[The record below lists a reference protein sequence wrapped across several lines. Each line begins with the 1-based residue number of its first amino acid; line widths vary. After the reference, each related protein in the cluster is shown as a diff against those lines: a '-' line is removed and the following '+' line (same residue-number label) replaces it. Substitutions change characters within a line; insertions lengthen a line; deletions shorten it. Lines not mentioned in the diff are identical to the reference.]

1 MYVHVRTYIWA
12 MTFEWDPYKAPRNHE
27 KHGISFADAVEVL
40 SDPYGITIDDESS
53 QEQRH
58 ITLGL
63 DAIGRILVVVYTWR
77 GDGVRIISAR
87 KTTARERAQYEEGR

>member
-1 MYVHVRTYIWA
+1 
-12 MTFEWDPYKAPRNHE
+12 MTFEWDPEKARRNLE

-40 SDPYGITIDDESS
+40 SDPCAVTIEDESS
-53 QEQRH
+53 EEQRH
-58 ITLGL
+58 ISLGL

-87 KTTARERAQYEEGR
+87 KATARERAQYEERP